1 MSLGRFSE
9 ICKVKES
16 LAPYTHLRIG
26 GPADYLIQPRSEDE
40 LAAVLRDS
48 SAENIPVR
56 VLGGGGNILIRDEGV
71 RGVVL
76 RLSEPAFGKLHAE
89 GNRIEAGSGAGLS
102 RLISE
107 AAHQSL
113 AGLELLVGI
122 PGTVGGAVR
131 CNAGDRIGEIG
142 QYVASVVVMDSR
154 GESATHEREELR
166 FAYRSSSIDELVI
179 LRAQFEMERDSAE
192 AIVKRMR
199 KAWIQRKAAQPLTFQ
214 TSVRLFKD
222 IRGMEVSSLIEQAG
236 MSQTRVGEAQLSE
249 RDPNFLIAHPGAKSG
264 DVLRLID
271 MTRSRVAEQFG
282 VDLELQMSV
291 W

>member
-1 MSLGRFSE
+1 MALGRFRD
-9 ICKVKES
+9 ICKAKEP

-26 GPADYLIQPRSEDE
+26 GPADYLVQPRSEEE
-40 LAAVLRDS
+40 LALLLQEC

-56 VLGGGGNILIRDEGV
+56 VLGGGGNILVRDEGV

-76 RLSEPAFGKLHAE
+76 RLTEPVFSQLHVN
-89 GNRIEAGSGAGLS
+89 GNRIEAGAGAGLS

-107 AAHQSL
+107 AAHHSL

-142 QYVASVVVMDSR
+142 QYVASVVVVDSR
-154 GESATHEREELR
+154 GETATHEREELR
-166 FAYRSSSIDELVI
+166 FAYRSSSIDEVVI

-192 AIVKRMR
+192 LIVKRMR

-236 MSQTRVGEAQLSE
+236 MSLTRVGETELSE
-249 RDPNFLIAHPGAKSG
+249 RDRNFLIAHPGATSA

-271 MTRSRVAEQFG
+271 MIRSRVAELFG
-282 VDLELQMSV
+282 VDLELQISV

>member
-1 MSLGRFSE
+1 MALDRFSE
-9 ICKVKES
+9 ICKVNEP

-26 GPADYLIQPRSEDE
+26 GPADYLVQPRSEEE
-40 LAAVLRDS
+40 LAQVLRHCT
-48 SAENIPVR
+48 AENIPVR
-56 VLGGGGNILIRDEGV
+56 VLGGGGNILVRDEGV
-71 RGVVL
+71 RGTVL
-76 RLSEPAFGKLHAE
+76 RLSEPAFSKLHVE
-89 GNRIEAGSGAGLS
+89 GSRIEAGAGAGLS

-107 AAHQSL
+107 AAKQSL

-142 QYVASVVVMDSR
+142 QYVSSVVVLDSQ
-154 GESATHEREELR
+154 GETATHERDELR

-222 IRGMEVSSLIEQAG
+222 VRGIEVSSLIEQAG
-236 MSQTRVGEAQLSE
+236 MAQARVGEAELSE
-249 RDPNFLIAHPGAKSG
+249 RDPNFLIAHPGATSG
-264 DVLRLID
+264 DVLRLMD
-271 MTRSRVAEQFG
+271 MARSRVAEQFG
-282 VDLELQMSV
+282 VDLELQISV